1 MLNPDSN
8 TQYPSNTFLATP
20 VHTLLLLILLLLRQA
35 VMLIDIRRLPRVA
48 DPLIAACLRSKIPP
62 LHNILRENTL
72 LGLILV
78 MQHEDA
84 KARLLALTAELLL
97 RLDDVLLEL
106 LDGVLERGSR
116 VIDLVN
122 DEDVLADQVRH
133 LEGGEVEPLCA
144 GDFRAGLLDGVG
156 AEGFVEGETDGLD
169 GDVGGAGLLQEG
181 SARASVLLRGRGG
194 WREWA
199 HRRMRAGT

>member
-1 MLNPDSN
+1 
-8 TQYPSNTFLATP
+8 
-20 VHTLLLLILLLLRQA
+20 
-35 VMLIDIRRLPRVA
+35 
-48 DPLIAACLRSKIPP
+48 
-62 LHNILRENTL
+62 
-72 LGLILV
+72 

-84 KARLLALTAELLL
+84 EARLLALAAELLL

-106 LDGVLERGSR
+106 FDGVLERGSR

-169 GDVGGAGLLQEG
+169 GDVGGAGLL
-181 SARASVLLRGRGG
+181 
-194 WREWA
+194 
-199 HRRMRAGT
+199 